1 MSDPTYNDPPG
12 AESVPGASGQPPP
25 PPPPGGDQ
33 QPGGYPQQQPPGGYP
48 QQDGAYQQQ
57 QPQGGYQQPQG
68 GYQQPHGGYQ
78 PAPAA
83 YGAGPS
89 KVGQPAELLDRF
101 LARLIDYVILF
112 IINMVVVG
120 FLVVGVIMQSQAG
133 MMGFGGGNYLTS
145 VISSVLLAAIYLG
158 YFAFM
163 ESSRGQTIGKMLMKL
178 QTRGPDGGNPTME
191 QAIRRNI
198 WVAMGI
204 LGVIPIVG
212 GILGGLG
219 QLVAMILIAVGIN
232 SDTVGRRGWHDAFAG
247 GTQVVK
253 IG

>member
-1 MSDPTYNDPPG
+1 MSDSNQQNGPPG
-12 AESVPGASGQPPP
+12 YESGAGGQPPP
-25 PPPPGGDQ
+25 PPPPGG
-33 QPGGYPQQQPPGGYP
+33 YQQQPPPPP
-48 QQDGAYQQQ
+48 QGDFQQQ
-57 QPQGGYQQPQG
+57 QQQ
-68 GYQQPHGGYQ
+68 GGYQ
-78 PAPAA
+78 PAPPA

-112 IINMVVVG
+112 IINMIVVG
-120 FLVVGVIMQSQAG
+120 FLIVGLIMQSSAG
-133 MMGFGGGNYLTS
+133 VMGMGGGGNFLTGL
-145 VISSVLLAAIYLG
+145 VSSVLLAAIYLG

-163 ESSRGQTIGKMLMKL
+163 ESSRGQTVGKMLMKL
-178 QTRGPDGGNPTME
+178 QTRGPAGGNPTME

-212 GILGGLG
+212 GFLGGLG
-219 QLVAMILIAVGIN
+219 QLIAMILIAVGIN
-232 SDTVGRRGWHDAFAG
+232 SDTVGRRGWHDTFAG

>member
-1 MSDPTYNDPPG
+1 MSDPTYNGPPG
-12 AESVPGASGQPPP
+12 ADPAPSAGGQPPPP

-33 QPGGYPQQQPPGGYP
+33 QQPPP
-48 QQDGAYQQQ
+48 GAYQQQ
-57 QPQGGYQQPQG
+57 PPQGAYQQQPPQGAYQQPQG
-68 GYQQPHGGYQ
+68 GYQ
-78 PAPAA
+78 PAPPA

-112 IINMVVVG
+112 VINLIVVSFLIIGIIMGSNAGVMGMGSGGDFLAGVV
-120 FLVVGVIMQSQAG
+120 
-133 MMGFGGGNYLTS
+133 
-145 VISSVLLAAIYLG
+145 SSVLLAAIYLG

-178 QTRGPDGGNPTME
+178 QTRGPAGGNPTME

-198 WVAMGI
+198 WVAIGI
-204 LGVIPIVG
+204 LGVIPIIG
-212 GILGGLG
+212 GILAGLG
-219 QLVAMILIAVGIN
+219 QLIAVILIAVGIS
-232 SDTVGRRGWHDAFAG
+232 SDTVGRRAWHDTFAG

>member
-1 MSDPTYNDPPG
+1 MSDPTYNGPPG
-12 AESVPGASGQPPP
+12 ANPVPGAGGQPPPP

-33 QPGGYPQQQPPGGYP
+33 PHQPGGYQQQQPPGGY
-48 QQDGAYQQQ
+48 QQQQGGYQQQ
-57 QPQGGYQQPQG
+57 PPQGGYQQPQG
-68 GYQQPHGGYQ
+68 GYQS
-78 PAPAA
+78 APQA
-83 YGAGPS
+83 YGTAPS

-101 LARLIDYVILF
+101 LARLIDFVILF
-112 IINMVVVG
+112 MVNMIVVS
-120 FLVVGVIMQSQAG
+120 FLVVGLIMQSQSG
-133 MMGFGGGNYLTS
+133 MMGLSGGNFVTS
-145 VISSVLLAAIYLG
+145 LVSSVLIAAIYLG

-163 ESSRGQTIGKMLMKL
+163 ESSRGQTVGKMLMKL
-178 QTRGPDGGNPTME
+178 QTRGPSGGNPTME

-204 LGVIPIVG
+204 LGVIPIIG

-219 QLVAMILIAVGIN
+219 QLIAMILIAVGIN
-232 SDTVGRRGWHDAFAG
+232 SDTVGRRGWHDTFAG